1 MLLLKQ
7 TQVNRGQ
14 TYCWGLSAMKVK

>member
-14 TYCWGLSAMKVK
+14 TYCWGLSVMKVK